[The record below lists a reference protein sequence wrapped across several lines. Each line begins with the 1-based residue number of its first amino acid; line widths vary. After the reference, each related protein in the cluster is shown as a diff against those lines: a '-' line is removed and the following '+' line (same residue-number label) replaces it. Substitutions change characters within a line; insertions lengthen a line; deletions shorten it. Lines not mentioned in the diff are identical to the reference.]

1 MIQYYKKLS
10 LEPTAPHPTPLPRK
24 DSIMSNKPL
33 ILCVDD
39 EPSILELLT
48 FNLEAN
54 GYAVMTA
61 TNGADA
67 LNTLASIP
75 VSLVLLDLMLPDMD
89 GNTVCKK
96 IRTNTMTA
104 TIPIIMLT
112 AKNSE
117 MDIVLGLELGADNY
131 MTKPFSVREVVARVK
146 ALLRRTLSSGND
158 DDMIYNGPLT
168 INSLNYEAFI
178 DGKKLQL
185 TLKEFELLRV
195 LGQNMGKVLTRDYL
209 LDRLWGHEFTGE
221 TRTVDVHIQHL
232 RMKLGEMDKVIETTR
247 GVGYKMVKA

>member
-1 MIQYYKKLS
+1 M
-10 LEPTAPHPTPLPRK
+10 P
-24 DSIMSNKPL
+24 NKPL

-39 EPSILELLT
+39 EQHILDLLT

-61 TNGADA
+61 TNGTDA
-67 LNTLASIP
+67 LKTLASIP

-89 GNTVCKK
+89 GNSVCQK
-96 IRTNTMTA
+96 IRSNPMTA

-112 AKNSE
+112 AKDSE
-117 MDIVLGLELGADNY
+117 TDKVLGLELGADDFV
-131 MTKPFSVREVVARVK
+131 TKPFSVRELVARVK
-146 ALLRRTLSSGND
+146 ALLRRALSSGND
-158 DDMIYNGPLT
+158 DEIIRNGSLT
-168 INSLNYEAFI
+168 IDSLNYEAFI

-185 TLKEFELLRV
+185 TLKEFELLRI

-209 LDRLWGHEFTGE
+209 LDRLWGYEFMGE
-221 TRTVDVHIQHL
+221 TRTVDVHIRHL
-232 RMKLGEMDKVIETTR
+232 RMKLGEMDRIIETIR